1 MINKTLNFISRHFYL
16 IIIIALIIQVALVCS
31 NQFIRMFNS
40 DEFESIHVAWMMSQG
55 QSIYTDFFEHHHPF
69 FYYLLVPL
77 IIIGK
82 SSVLTLYLARLSI
95 FVNLLF
101 VYFITY
107 KIASLIKGRNFA
119 LISLLILNNF
129 IFFLTTATEIRPDN
143 LQLSFSLLALYFL
156 ILFFKKSRV
165 LFLVLTAASLGVS
178 LLFLQKAIFFIAP
191 VFLFLLLLVWKKKIS
206 GRSVFIFLISFLFPI
221 IPYFVYLALSGNLN
235 VYLQNFWLF
244 NLLVEMRQPIIKFY
258 FSLLITNILAWSLFF
273 LGLVKARLEKEQF
286 LLFFGFISLFIL
298 LALAPT
304 PFKLNQYYTVIA
316 PLLAMVAAFGFHYI
330 KDRNKKI
337 AAIVLVL
344 LTIFPA
350 VFLVA
355 VQIKAPNT
363 EQLARV
369 NYVLDNTVPGDKV
382 FDGAT
387 YFNLF
392 RDDIDY
398 LWFGLRYVVPT
409 MKKLNGY
416 EYDVY
421 ESIEKEK
428 PKIIWTSN
436 LKPSDPRIKNNYN
449 YSEVYDN
456 MLIRKEE

>member
-1 MINKTLNFISRHFYL
+1 MIF
-16 IIIIALIIQVALVCS
+16 S
-31 NQFIRMFNS
+31 NQFVRIFNS

-55 QSIYTDFFEHHHPF
+55 MSIYTDFFEHHHPF

-77 IIIGK
+77 IILGK
-82 SSVLTLYLARLSI
+82 SSIFTLYLGRLLI

-107 KIASLIKGRNFA
+107 KIASLIKDKYFA

-129 IFFLTTATEIRPDN
+129 IFFLTTVTEIRPDN
-143 LQLSFSLLALYFL
+143 LQLSFSLLALYFFVL
-156 ILFFKKSRV
+156 YIKRSRV
-165 LFLVLTAASLGVS
+165 LFLSLTALSLGVS

-191 VFLFLLLLVWKKKIS
+191 IFLFLFFQVWKKKKRGKSIY
-206 GRSVFIFLISFLFPI
+206 IFLASLLVPI
-221 IPYFVYLALSGNLN
+221 IPYFIYLFVTGNLN
-235 VYLQNFWLF
+235 VYFQNFWLF
-244 NLLVEMRQPIIKFY
+244 NLLVEIRQPILKFY
-258 FSLLITNILAWSLFF
+258 FSLILTNILAWSLFF
-273 LGLVKARLEKEQF
+273 YGLVRARQEKKQI
-286 LLFFGFISLFIL
+286 LLFFSFIALFIL
-298 LALAPT
+298 LALVPT

-316 PLLAMVAAFGFHYI
+316 PLAAMVAAFGLQYI
-330 KDRNKKI
+330 IDKNKKI
-337 AAIVLVL
+337 AAIILIL
-344 LTIFPA
+344 LMVFPV

-355 VQIKAPNT
+355 GQIKASNT

-392 RDDIDY
+392 RDDINY
-398 LWFGLRYVVPT
+398 LWFGLRYTVPT

-416 EYDVY
+416 KYDVY

-428 PKIIWTSN
+428 PKIIFKSN
-436 LKPSDPRIKNNYN
+436 LKLSDPRIKDNYTF
-449 YSEVYDN
+449 SDVYDDL
-456 MLIRKEE
+456 LIRNKE